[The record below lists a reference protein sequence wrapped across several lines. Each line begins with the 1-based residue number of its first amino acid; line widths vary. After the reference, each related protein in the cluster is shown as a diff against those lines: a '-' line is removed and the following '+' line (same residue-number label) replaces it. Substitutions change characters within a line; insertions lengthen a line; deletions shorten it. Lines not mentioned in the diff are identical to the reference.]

1 MALRNCLELGGPL
14 KQHDCCSGPRV
25 LQTPVS
31 LCGLKVL
38 VGLGGEGGGRENGK
52 EKGIAGALHLGRL

>member
-1 MALRNCLELGGPL
+1 MVLVYLLEVAPG
-14 KQHDCCSGPRV
+14 
-25 LQTPVS
+25 S